1 MLKIKANSKI
11 NLFLEITGKLSNGYH
26 TVDTVMQ
33 SVSLSDFLELE
44 LAPKKDGIKLS
55 CDVPMIP
62 LDERN
67 IAYKTAKA
75 FLEDVGADCGVSI
88 GIRKSIP
95 SEAGMGGG
103 SADGAAVL
111 VGLNMLCGNPLVVSD
126 LEQIAAKLGA
136 DIPFCIE
143 GGTKRLLGIGTERA
157 EQYTTRHLHLVIAK
171 PQGGISTPEAYRLL
185 DTIYGDFTDHKPK
198 SPEGLID
205 YICGKP
211 GVCSGVLFNRFE
223 SVLDQLCPASKDLIY
238 YMRDHSHGSLLCG
251 SGAAVFAVADSQSNA
266 KALADKVKNK
276 YPDCSVWT
284 AETAPSGCIVL

>member
-1 MLKIKANSKI
+1 MLKIIANSKI
-11 NLFLEITGKLSNGYH
+11 NLFLEITGKMPNGYH

-33 SVSLSDFLELE
+33 SVSLSDSLELE
-44 LAPKKDGIKLS
+44 LIPKNDGIKLS
-55 CDVPMIP
+55 CDMPMIP

-75 FLEDVGADCGVSI
+75 FLEAAGADCGVNIS
-88 GIRKSIP
+88 IRKSIP

-111 VGLNMLCGNPLVVSD
+111 VGLNKLCGNPLD
-126 LEQIAAKLGA
+126 LSALEKIAAKYGA

-157 EQYTTRHLHLVIAK
+157 GQYTTRHLHLVIAK

-185 DTIYGDFTDHKPK
+185 DTIYADFADHKPK
-198 SPEGLID
+198 SPEDLID

-211 GVCSGVLFNRFE
+211 VGCSDVLFNRFE
-223 SVLDQLCPASKDLIY
+223 SVLDQLCPASKELID
-238 YMRDHSHGSLLCG
+238 YMREHSHGSLLCG
-251 SGAAVFAVADSQSNA
+251 SGAAAFAVADSQSNA
-266 KALADKVKNK
+266 KALADKVKNE

-284 AETAPSGCIVL
+284 AEIAPSGCIIL

>member
-1 MLKIKANSKI
+1 
-11 NLFLEITGKLSNGYH
+11 
-26 TVDTVMQ
+26 
-33 SVSLSDFLELE
+33 
-44 LAPKKDGIKLS
+44 
-55 CDVPMIP
+55 VPTIP

-75 FLEDVGADCGVSI
+75 FLEAAGTDCGVSI

-185 DTIYGDFTDHKPK
+185 DTIYGDFADHKPM
-198 SPEGLID
+198 SPEVLID

-211 GVCSGVLFNRFE
+211 GGCSGVLFNRFE
-223 SVLDQLCPASKDLIY
+223 SVLDQLCPASKDLID
-238 YMRDHSHGSLLCG
+238 YMRDHSYGSLLCG
-251 SGAAVFAVADSQSNA
+251 SGAAVFAVADSPNSA
-266 KALADKVKNK
+266 KALADKGAAILIEEKDLSAKSLFDEITKLLNNRALLLDMEK
-276 YPDCSVWT
+276 KAGEKGLKKA
-284 AETAPSGCIVL
+284 AETLYKELMALIRA

>member
-1 MLKIKANSKI
+1 MLKIIANSKI
-11 NLFLEITGKLSNGYH
+11 NLFLEITGKMSNGYH
-26 TVDTVMQ
+26 AVDTVMQ
-33 SVSLSDFLELE
+33 SVSLSDSLELE
-44 LAPKKDGIKLS
+44 LIPKNDGIKLS
-55 CDVPMIP
+55 CDMPMIP

-75 FLEDVGADCGVSI
+75 FLEAAGADCGVNIS
-88 GIRKSIP
+88 IRKSIP

-111 VGLNMLCGNPLVVSD
+111 VGLNELCGHPLD
-126 LEQIAAKLGA
+126 LSALEKIAAKYGA

-157 EQYTTRHLHLVIAK
+157 GQYTTRHLHLVIAK
-171 PQGGISTPEAYRLL
+171 PNGGISTPDAYRLL
-185 DTIYGDFTDHKPK
+185 DTIYADFTDHKPK
-198 SPEGLID
+198 RPEGLID

-211 GVCSGVLFNRFE
+211 GRCSDVLFNRFE
-223 SVLDQLCPASKDLIY
+223 SVLDQLCPASKELID
-238 YMRDHSHGSLLCG
+238 YMREHSHGSLLCG

-266 KALADKVKNK
+266 KALADKVKNE

-284 AETAPSGCIVL
+284 AETAPSGCIIL

>member
-1 MLKIKANSKI
+1 MLKIKVNSKI

-44 LAPKKDGIKLS
+44 LVPKKDGIKLS

-75 FLEDVGADCGVSI
+75 FLEAAGADCGVSI

-185 DTIYGDFTDHKPK
+185 DTIYGDFADHKPM

-211 GVCSGVLFNRFE
+211 GRCSDVLFNRFE
-223 SVLDQLCPASKDLIY
+223 SVLDQLCPASKDLID

-251 SGAAVFAVADSQSNA
+251 SGAAVFAVADSPSNA

-276 YPDCSVWT
+276 YPDCSVWI
-284 AETAPSGCIVL
+284 AETAPSGCIIL